1 MIRPY
6 LAAAFL
12 ALLPVSG
19 LAQTCDGSTQL
30 EMNICAKDRWAV
42 ADDELNRLWRMVKPL
57 ADRQGQGAQL
67 LQEQRGWLRLRDATC
82 EPELSGGGSAA
93 QMFYWFC
100 MEEMTAARNSA
111 LRARLP

>member
-1 MIRPY
+1 MIRTY

-12 ALLPVSG
+12 ALLPVPG
-19 LAQTCDGSTQL
+19 LAQSCDGYTQL
-30 EMNICAKDRWAV
+30 EMSFCAKDRWAV

-57 ADRQGQGAQL
+57 ADGQGHGAQL
-67 LQEQRGWLRLRDATC
+67 LQEQRDWLRRRDATC

-93 QMFYWFC
+93 PMTYWFC
-100 MEEMTAARNSA
+100 MEEMTAARNTA